1 MRALQSIAAQTLDD
15 FEVIVVDDGS
25 TDDGAEKV
33 ESFSDSRVRLV
44 RQENAGPGAARNRG
58 LREARGDFVAF
69 LDADDEWLSDYLA
82 KSVRLLEGF
91 GPEVAT
97 ITSGYLEFPSG
108 KSNERMWR
116 ERGLT
121 DGVSRMTPDMSP
133 ALALA
138 TLAYMSP
145 CTTVARTEAVRKWGG
160 FYDGE
165 HCLYAEDAHLWLK
178 VLLNESVA
186 IQLRP
191 LARIHFEASGPTQTR
206 RAARPIE
213 PFLVH
218 PDKIEAVCPPELRSV
233 LARILAARALKTAC
247 VLGYW
252 GNWRGARALVNRFD
266 LPGSWRLP
274 YYTSS
279 VVCRTPVG
287 AGLGWLWRALRSY
300 RD

>member
-1 MRALQSIAAQTLDD
+1 
-15 FEVIVVDDGS
+15 V
-25 TDDGAEKV
+25 
-33 ESFSDSRVRLV
+33 
-44 RQENAGPGAARNRG
+44 
-58 LREARGDFVAF
+58 
-69 LDADDEWLSDYLA
+69 
-82 KSVRLLEGF
+82 
-91 GPEVAT
+91 
-97 ITSGYLEFPSG
+97 
-108 KSNERMWR
+108 
-116 ERGLT
+116 
-121 DGVSRMTPDMSP
+121 TPDMSP

-145 CTTVARTEAVRKWGG
+145 CTTVARAEAIREWGG
-160 FYDGE
+160 FYDRE

-218 PDKIEAVCPPELRSV
+218 PDEIEAVCPPELRGV
-233 LARILAARALKTAC
+233 LARILAARALKTAS

-252 GNWRGARALVNRFD
+252 GNWRGARVLVNRFD

-279 VVCRTPVG
+279 IVCRTPVG
-287 AGLGWLWRALRSY
+287 AGLGRLLRALRSY